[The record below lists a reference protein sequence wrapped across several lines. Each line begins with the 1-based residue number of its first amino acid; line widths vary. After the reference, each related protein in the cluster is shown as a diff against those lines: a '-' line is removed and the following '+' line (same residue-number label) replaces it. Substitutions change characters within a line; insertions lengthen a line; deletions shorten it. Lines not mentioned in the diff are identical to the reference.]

1 MTSVNSDFMLSMLVS
16 VELVPNYSRL
26 DPAVGRIH
34 GPIHFSLLELVK
46 GLFNKPE
53 PSKLRSSTQ
62 VSSVIIICSM
72 YVDAY
77 SPQVDYHC

>member
-1 MTSVNSDFMLSMLVS
+1 MTSVNSDFILSMLVS

-34 GPIHFSLLELVK
+34 GPIHLSLLELVK

-62 VSSVIIICSM
+62 VSSVTIICSL
-72 YVDAY
+72 YVGAY